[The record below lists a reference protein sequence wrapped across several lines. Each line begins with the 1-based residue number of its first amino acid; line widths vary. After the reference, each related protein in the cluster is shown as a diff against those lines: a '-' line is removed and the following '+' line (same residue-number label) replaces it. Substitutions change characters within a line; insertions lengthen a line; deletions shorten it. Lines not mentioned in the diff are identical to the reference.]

1 MHLIVLV
8 AIFAV
13 AWGLRS
19 TWTETVQSTWS
30 ERWERT
36 LSIFLL
42 PPLLLFTSSISI
54 ILMGPHGRMVWVGN
68 DWLSYGLA
76 LGFLVFTGLYLLKLT
91 NTGWQ
96 ILQQVRTY
104 PITQLGGSRVRI
116 MNLSIPYIAQIGFW
130 QPELVVARGLLDTL
144 KTEHLVAVLAH
155 EQAHYRYRDTWYF
168 FWLGWIRQITNWL
181 PQTEA
186 MWQELLVLRELRAD
200 LWASRQTDPLL
211 VAEALLLVVQNTS
224 VFTENFCTAFSQVAP
239 ANRLTQRIDALI
251 EIAELTI
258 LHGSGLSANN
268 LNIDAPVGKHQHR
281 VFATRWQR
289 QRHHLYSWA
298 WLLIGLL
305 PLLAIFFHA

>member
-19 TWTETVQSTWS
+19 TWREANQSTWS
-30 ERWERT
+30 ERWDRT
-36 LSIFLL
+36 LAIFLL

-76 LGFLVFTGLYLLKLT
+76 IGFLVFTVLYLLKLT
-91 NTGWQ
+91 ITGWQ
-96 ILQQVRTY
+96 ILHQVRTY
-104 PITQLGGSRVRI
+104 PITKLAGNKVRI
-116 MNLSIPYIAQIGFW
+116 LNLSTPYIAQIGFW
-130 QPELVVARGLLDTL
+130 QPELVVAQGLLDTL
-144 KTEHLVAVLAH
+144 GTEHLGAVLAH

-168 FWLGWIRQITNWL
+168 FWLGWIRQITSWL

-211 VAEALLLVVQNTS
+211 VAEALFLVVQNTS

-239 ANRLTQRIDALI
+239 PNRLNQRIDALL
-251 EIAELTI
+251 ELAELTI
-258 LHGSGLSANN
+258 NPSLDRPA
-268 LNIDAPVGKHQHR
+268 GKLDQHR
-281 VFATRWQR
+281 VFATSW
-289 QRHHLYSWA
+289 QRHHLYSWG
-298 WLLIGLL
+298 WLVVSLV
-305 PLLAIFFHA
+305 PLLAIFFHT